1 MLIKIPKIEESKQTP
16 EVKQL
21 LVVMEQL
28 FIELEKQ
35 VQEVQ
40 KLKESNA
47 LLREEIDRLKKHKG
61 KPNIKPSTM
70 EKGTSQGNGK
80 GEGRNQQNAVKK
92 ELKQERMR
100 IAAKNVP
107 EGSRFKGF
115 QKYEVQEIVI
125 EGKKICYYL
134 ERWKLPNGEYLVAK
148 LPETIKGYHFG
159 PMLRSYID
167 HQYSLGVTQPQILE
181 QLQALGIKIS
191 AGELNHLLVDN
202 KEEFHK
208 EKDEIL
214 GAGLNVSSYI
224 NVDDTGA
231 RHNGKNGYCTHIG
244 NELFAWF
251 SSTESKSRINFL
263 SLLRQ
268 GYQDYVVDENALL
281 YMKQEKLPQQQLDL
295 LQTNQKMIANM
306 EEWKRYLQDL
316 GIQKERLVKIITE
329 GALVGSVLVHGFS
342 IDLKIVSDDAG
353 QFNIFRHALCWIHA
367 ERGINK
373 LIPLNDDHAVDIKL
387 ILDKFW
393 SIYRDLKAYKLQPTA
408 EESTRMEKC
417 FDEMCN
423 TKTSYQTLNETLK
436 RLAKNKQELLLVLKY
451 PELPLHNNLSE
462 NDIREYVKRRKIS
475 GGTRSDRGRRYRD
488 TFISLKKTCRK
499 LGINFWEYL
508 LDRNHKTGKVS
519 YLPDLVR
526 TFAIDTS

>member
-1 MLIKIPKIEESKQTP
+1 MLIQMPKIEESKQTP

-21 LVVMEQL
+21 LVVIEQL
-28 FIELEKQ
+28 FMELEKQ
-35 VQEVQ
+35 AQEIK
-40 KLKESNA
+40 KLKEINA
-47 LLREEIDRLKKHKG
+47 LLKAEIDRLKKHKG

-70 EKGTSQGNGK
+70 DKGTNQGNVK
-80 GEGRNQQNAVKK
+80 GEGTNQKSEAKK
-92 ELKQERMR
+92 ELKQEEVR
-100 IAAKNVP
+100 IVAENVP
-107 EGSRFKGF
+107 EGSRFKGY

-125 EGKKICYYL
+125 EGKKICYWL
-134 ERWKLPNGEYLVAK
+134 ERWKLANGEYLVAK

-159 PMLRSYID
+159 PTLRSYID

-202 KEEFHK
+202 KEQFHK
-208 EKDEIL
+208 EKDEVL
-214 GAGLNVSSYI
+214 GAGLSASSHI

-281 YMKQEKLPQQQLDL
+281 YMKQERLPQQQLDL
-295 LQTNQKMIANM
+295 LQTNQKNIANM
-306 EEWKRYLQDL
+306 EEWKQYLQDL
-316 GIQKERLVKIITE
+316 GIQKEYLVKIITE
-329 GALVGSVLVHGFS
+329 GALVGSILQHGFS

-353 QFNIFRHALCWIHA
+353 QFNIFQHALCWIHA
-367 ERGINK
+367 ERGINR
-373 LIPLNDDHAVDIKL
+373 LIPLNDDHAADIKL

-393 SIYRDLKAYKLQPTA
+393 SIYKDLKAYKLQPIA
-408 EESTRMEKC
+408 EESIRIEKC

-423 TKTSYQTLNETLK
+423 TRTSYQTLNETLK
-436 RLAKNKQELLLVLKY
+436 RLAKNKKELLLVLKY
-451 PELPLHNNLSE
+451 PKLPLHNNLSE

-475 GGTRSDRGRRYRD
+475 GGTRSSSGRRYRD

-508 LDRNHKTGKVS
+508 LDRNHKIGRVP
-519 YLPDLVR
+519 YLPNLIRSSVMNC
-526 TFAIDTS
+526 